1 MVDVY
6 QCEYKIYTDKDMTE
20 LLGKSIS
27 DWLFEFDP
35 THFIS
40 IQFPTEQRSYS
51 LEKSLYKLKAI
62 MKIFEKTLN
71 PRHWYKKHLQFIGF
85 AENTSGMWHF
95 HLLLKNDRYP
105 EEKILSGMDT
115 TAKKFAFSED
125 VIDIQP
131 IDRTPEHLHSYVNK
145 ELTADKNGNFNSFR
159 IILSSDMFNLPV
171 KQSIQSHKP
180 SVVAPNSH
188 QI

>member
-1 MVDVY
+1 MTDIY
-6 QCEYKIYTDKDMTE
+6 QYEYKIYTDEDMTK

-51 LEKSLYKLKAI
+51 LEKSLYKLKAV

-71 PRHWYKKHLQFIGF
+71 PRHWYKKHLQFIAF
-85 AENTSGMWHF
+85 AENTSVMWHF
-95 HLLLKNDRYP
+95 HLFLKNDKYP
-105 EEKILSGMDT
+105 EEKILSGMDI

-125 VIDIQP
+125 VIDIQK
-131 IDRTPEHLHSYVNK
+131 ITRTPENLYSYVNK
-145 ELTADKNGNFNSFR
+145 ELTVDKNAKFNSFR
-159 IILSSDMFNLPV
+159 IILSDDLFNLSI
-171 KQSIQSHKP
+171 KQPNLSHKP
-180 SVVAPNSH
+180 SMAAPNNN